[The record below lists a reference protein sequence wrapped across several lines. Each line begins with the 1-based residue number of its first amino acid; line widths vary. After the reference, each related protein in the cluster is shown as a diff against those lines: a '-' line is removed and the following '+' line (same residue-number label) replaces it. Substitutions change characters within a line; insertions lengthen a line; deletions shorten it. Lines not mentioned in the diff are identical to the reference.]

1 MNANENNRNGNG
13 SMNTTP
19 VAESSEPAVS
29 QGRGFAR
36 PSLSMARRKRNPS
49 PGLQRELPSRELKE

>member
-19 VAESSEPAVS
+19 VAESSEPAV
-29 QGRGFAR
+29 FAR
-36 PSLSMARRKRNPS
+36 TDSRARTYRWRGESGTRHPVCNANCRQGS
-49 PGLQRELPSRELKE
+49 